1 MSFFSTGPIDN
12 NLVGGVRQSQQVTV
26 KIVNRSSVDN
36 AVISIRGYFL
46 NGTETLYVLE
56 LFPISPNQVITKNYI
71 VNFNYKFEFE
81 ISGPAEEETG
91 ISVWGKNAIGQT
103 VAVHRIVSDELLRS

>member
-1 MSFFSTGPIDN
+1 MHSFSTGPIDN
-12 NLVGGVRQSQQVTV
+12 SLVGGVRQTQRATV
-26 KIVNRSSVDN
+26 KIVNRDPINTSVI
-36 AVISIRGYFL
+36 AVQGYIL
-46 NGTETLYVLE
+46 NGTETLYVQE
-56 LFPISPNQVITKNYI
+56 LFSINPNQVITKNYF

-91 ISVWGKNAIGQT
+91 ISVWGKNTEGQV